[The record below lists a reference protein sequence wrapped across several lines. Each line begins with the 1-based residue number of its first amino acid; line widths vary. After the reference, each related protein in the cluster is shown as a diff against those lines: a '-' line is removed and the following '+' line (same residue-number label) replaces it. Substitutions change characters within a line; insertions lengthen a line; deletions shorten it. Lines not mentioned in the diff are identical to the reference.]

1 MKKDVLIKILDKQ
14 STDGETEK
22 LEITTKGTLSFNDD
36 GYYIV
41 YDETDGELEGT
52 VTTLF
57 IDSPNSVTVS
67 REGAFNSQIVLEE
80 NKRHSC
86 FYDTPYGSFM
96 MGVFAK
102 HVKSN
107 VTEKGG
113 TLKMRYTV
121 DFNSGLAAENSMSIV
136 VTEL

>member
-1 MKKDVLIKILDKQ
+1 MKKDVLIKITDEQ
-14 STDGETEK
+14 SSEGETEK
-22 LEITTKGTLSFNDD
+22 LEITTTGTLSFGDE
-36 GYYIV
+36 GLFIV
-41 YDETDGELEGT
+41 YNETDEEMEGT
-52 VTTLF
+52 VTTLLV
-57 IDSPNSVTVS
+57 DSPTCVTM
-67 REGAFNSQIVLEE
+67 RKEGPFVSQIILEQ

-102 HVKSN
+102 YVDTN

-121 DFNSGLAAENSMSIV
+121 DFNSGLAAENTMSV
-136 VTEL
+136 TVTEI